1 MSGSVVF
8 YRLRTRFLQQ
18 GGTPPEASKQIV
30 YYSLAVGH
38 HVGVID
44 TFSPAMTWPY
54 DAYLDWVGGLPEGE
68 ARRKLDGVRR
78 FSEIMIDSSHT
89 RLLRAALKPAET
101 QPNQPEASFSR
112 QLDEQLVAI
121 EKEPALYLMVRRQ
134 P

>member
-18 GGTPPEASKQIV
+18 DGTPPEESKQIV

-44 TFSPAMTWPY
+44 IFSPAMTWPY

-78 FSEIMIDSSHT
+78 FGEIMIDSSHT
-89 RLLRAALKPAET
+89 GLLRAVLREAGSRPD
-101 QPNQPEASFSR
+101 QPEASYSR
-112 QLDEQLVAI
+112 RLDELLEAI
-121 EKEPALYLMVRRQ
+121 EQEPALYLMVRRQ

>member
-1 MSGSVVF
+1 
-8 YRLRTRFLQQ
+8 
-18 GGTPPEASKQIV
+18 
-30 YYSLAVGH
+30 
-38 HVGVID
+38 
-44 TFSPAMTWPY
+44 MTWPY
-54 DAYLDWVGGLPEGE
+54 DAYLDWVGGLPAGE

-78 FSEIMIDSSHT
+78 FGEIMIDSSHT

-101 QPNQPEASFSR
+101 QSDQPEASFSR

>member
-1 MSGSVVF
+1 
-8 YRLRTRFLQQ
+8 
-18 GGTPPEASKQIV
+18 
-30 YYSLAVGH
+30 
-38 HVGVID
+38 VGVID

-78 FSEIMIDSSHT
+78 FGEIMIDSSHT

-101 QPNQPEASFSR
+101 QPDQPEASFSR

>member
-44 TFSPAMTWPY
+44 IFSPAMTWPY

-78 FSEIMIDSSHT
+78 FGEIMIDSSHT
-89 RLLRAALKPAET
+89 RLLRAALKPAEA
-101 QPNQPEASFSR
+101 QPDQPDASFSR
-112 QLDEQLVAI
+112 QLDEQLEAI
-121 EKEPALYLMVRRQ
+121 EKEPAVYLMVRRQ